1 MTVRSL
7 QTHVILENDCPDEA
21 QDDGRFPI
29 NDIRNVYVDQFDL
42 ENKTGSK
49 VRVWRGGRARL
60 CGGSTVRSHVQLWPS
75 ESRGPSQCCSCA
87 ETFRGLSHGSAD
99 TSRVDVG
106 GGGHE
111 TISWWDNVRRTHQ
124 ALAAHHLQQVQQ
136 SGAIPEVLEQVQ
148 DHARRPPLSTTVEY
162 RTNKIQLSFIF

>member
-49 VRVWRGGRARL
+49 VRVWRGGWARL

-106 GGGHE
+106 GG
-111 TISWWDNVRRTHQ
+111 S
-124 ALAAHHLQQVQQ
+124 
-136 SGAIPEVLEQVQ
+136 
-148 DHARRPPLSTTVEY
+148 
-162 RTNKIQLSFIF
+162 